1 MTYRDAEWVDSLSVH
16 HNHPPAS
23 AFHIRMDSSPA
34 VLKERAAALEL
45 RKHPEQALRLY
56 HQLLDEYG
64 GTEHVDVT
72 VRNRVGDLH
81 LRLKQID
88 EAVTLFEV
96 SADEYANSG
105 FLSNAIALCNK
116 ILRYRPDHVS
126 TLRRLARFSAEKGM
140 VVDAQR
146 HYLLVA
152 DALEARGQHTEA
164 LQALEEFARLSPDDP
179 HVRSVVVAHLLGI
192 DRPME
197 ALPHLTVLHRL
208 HLAAGRHLDAAAVV
222 EAALDIDECWTPDSD
237 ALPDRKLADLPFLVL
252 DGDFESE
259 LLEMPDGS
267 ARGLLSQ
274 NRREQPDRRRGDRR
288 KMPRRDTMQDV
299 GLDGVIL

>member
-1 MTYRDAEWVDSLSVH
+1 
-16 HNHPPAS
+16 
-23 AFHIRMDSSPA
+23 MDSSPA
-34 VLKERAAALEL
+34 ELKERAAALEL

-56 HQLLDEYG
+56 NQLLDKYG

-88 EAVTLFEV
+88 EAVALFEV
-96 SADEYANSG
+96 SADEYASSG

-116 ILRYRPDHVS
+116 ILRYRPDHVP

-179 HVRSVVVAHLLGI
+179 HVRSVVVAHLLRIG
-192 DRPME
+192 DPLE
-197 ALPHLTVLHRL
+197 VLPHLTVLHRL
-208 HLAAGRHLDAAAVV
+208 HLAAGRHLDAAAVA
-222 EAALDIDECWTPDSD
+222 EAALDIDESWTPEVD

-259 LLEMPDGS
+259 LQELPAGITRVLLNNDR
-267 ARGLLSQ
+267 RGQSD
-274 NRREQPDRRRGDRR
+274 RRGQPDRRQGDRR
-288 KMPRRDTMQDV
+288 KGPRRDSTRNYEA
-299 GLDGVIL
+299 DGVIP